1 MESTTKI
8 EENAWVFADFAAKV
22 ANMNEVVTPGR
33 PTLLEAR
40 KRAEEATY
48 VRKIEA
54 PMLRDA
60 A

>member
-1 MESTTKI
+1 LESTTEI

-48 VRKIEA
+48 VRQIEA
-54 PMLRDA
+54 A
-60 A
+60 